1 MPVYLSCWW
10 KELEWIIQLTLFDC
24 IQKTCSARMPW
35 ITCILAVAASGLA
48 NVPGPIP
55 NSGLLHT
62 TVFPEKKEIAKENL
76 YISLHPLESL
86 SSFPCL
92 MPALPLVHHRRHR
105 TIQVLQLNSSG
116 LEMVMFNICH
126 FKHPRARLHHLPNS
140 VLHICISPEAA
151 AWLFSCHGIMIT
163 ITFLDYLK
171 HSLEG
176 LDGNSSNET
185 VRKHSCRST

>member
-1 MPVYLSCWW
+1 MNNLHTCCSCFRVGKMSLVLS
-10 KELEWIIQLTLFDC
+10 Q
-24 IQKTCSARMPW
+24 
-35 ITCILAVAASGLA
+35 
-48 NVPGPIP
+48 IP
-55 NSGLLHT
+55 DEFHT

-86 SSFPCL
+86 VALFLGL

-163 ITFLDYLK
+163 TTFIDYLK

-176 LDGNSSNET
+176 LDGNS
-185 VRKHSCRST
+185 

>member
-1 MPVYLSCWW
+1 MSLVLSQTPDCFILQCFL
-10 KELEWIIQLTLFDC
+10 KRRTLLR
-24 IQKTCSARMPW
+24 KTC
-35 ITCILAVAASGLA
+35 
-48 NVPGPIP
+48 
-55 NSGLLHT
+55 
-62 TVFPEKKEIAKENL
+62 
-76 YISLHPLESL
+76 ISPSIHWNRSPL
-86 SSFPCL
+86 FRGL

-176 LDGNSSNET
+176 LDGNS
-185 VRKHSCRST
+185 